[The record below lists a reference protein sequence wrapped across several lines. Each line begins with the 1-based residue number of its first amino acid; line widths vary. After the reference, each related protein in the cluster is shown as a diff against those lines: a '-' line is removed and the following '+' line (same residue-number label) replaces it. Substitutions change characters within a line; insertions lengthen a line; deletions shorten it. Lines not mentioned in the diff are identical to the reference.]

1 MRKVGGGAPLA
12 CRGAGRSNAGLRPP
26 TPIILSTSTTY
37 NVTTMQLIDAALAA
51 INVLKPNEK
60 HVYS

>member
-12 CRGAGRSNAGLRPP
+12 CRGAGRANAGLRPP